1 MSNVRN
7 SSYINISSSNNNG
20 SNGSSSSNNN
30 SSSSRNSRSRS
41 SNSRFS
47 QRKKQ
52 HPLILHQ
59 ELTLMAVCMT
69 RFVTYCSALD
79 PNLIAAL

>member
-1 MSNVRN
+1 MLYNSSNNNTMSNIRN
-7 SSYINISSSNNNG
+7 SSYINNNSRSNSSNN
-20 SNGSSSSNNN
+20 
-30 SSSSRNSRSRS
+30 RSRS
-41 SNSRFS
+41 SNCRFS

-52 HPLILHQ
+52 SLILHQ